1 MDEFVDNPV
10 VPSQSQLPPQH
21 TLCNVQSL
29 LPSRPTIYQSPL
41 RLLPHPLPFT
51 LKTSLPANNH
61 LAQFQQLS
69 RIQSAWTELA
79 QNHTWALTAKRNY
92 LLVEESSPEGLSVT
106 STRSLTDEV
115 IIGEMNNVTTTRL
128 ATSTFSQDTMASAV
142 SPQPSPHINIPPP
155 SNPPFMFPTR
165 PSSSAPSS
173 LSRSTGRRH
182 QSAIEIPKISLGV
195 EYQDLDKPSPAFP
208 DFRFNPGN
216 NLTPE
221 NVGRRPRPPP
231 LPDFAFNP
239 GATEATDAS
248 LLSPS
253 FAPPS
258 PRTIPTHMGHRR
270 GGSEFVGGKLKSGEP
285 ISVMSTSPTKSES
298 GFASPTLAPSAGP
311 RRHQRGHSHRR
322 SGAISS
328 HDLSLIL
335 QASPNPSSR
344 GSSAPASPA
353 GFHDQE
359 LFPNIKDQ
367 ETVEAIV
374 TGVSEPTAG
383 EGSSIL
389 EQPSRSLPEL
399 SPRPVT
405 RARVGF
411 SDTLEFIPRP
421 LSLISTDTASTVRPG
436 HSVSGS
442 VSSIASVTNA
452 TNHGRESPVVLGSS
466 VPLAK
471 FDSRPS
477 TAGAVL
483 ERTSSLH
490 VSAED
495 TPSPRRRNSILILN
509 DVAQANTPTPMVSTP
524 TKTPKRWTFFGFDS
538 FATGGSPTKP
548 RPTSTSSSDTATKE
562 GIARASSADDG
573 DVMQDFE
580 TNQNASPTQEK
591 EKKKSGKK
599 RQKKVKSWAGS
610 ILTRKSK
617 SRPQKS
623 KARRR
628 SQTPPITR
636 FTKDE
641 DPDYDFSETPYQSSG
656 TELRPNSNRPI
667 LSGSGTAKHSRIR
680 VEDEAQFPMIDLDA
694 ALGPFN
700 TPTRDPQWEEAQRA
714 GAPPKRQ
721 LHSAAGMRGFV
732 GPGMHYHRR
741 TESAP
746 EMPPFEGGRFSIH
759 RFGSSSTMADVFE
772 EDEEDDNTG
781 ESAADDSTSESQG
794 TTTGD
799 EEEGH
804 DTDDAAST
812 PRQEHST
819 ELSNPQ
825 ADIPA
830 SPSIR
835 RKQSGSSLDLPPLG
849 RMRNESSSGSLHN
862 EVIAE
867 EQTFFNTARREVVF
881 TTPFETSDPA
891 VPSPGRDNSQTESTP
906 PDAASIIISGPPT
919 MPLSPYSISHSSS
932 FPSPRSPMSYDAHR
946 ISTAPSSITEEN
958 QFSSLLMGEPGP
970 EIVRL
975 SIDVPSLASTN
986 STMTRESSFIPGV
999 RPRNK
1004 PFHEQRPASFTS
1016 TAFGRRR
1023 SSLAS
1028 LSRLISSAHGERSK
1042 LSMEVPFDNDAEK
1055 KSKTSKS
1062 KRLSRMMQFWKPKAS
1077 SGS

>member
-1 MDEFVDNPV
+1 
-10 VPSQSQLPPQH
+10 
-21 TLCNVQSL
+21 
-29 LPSRPTIYQSPL
+29 
-41 RLLPHPLPFT
+41 
-51 LKTSLPANNH
+51 
-61 LAQFQQLS
+61 
-69 RIQSAWTELA
+69 
-79 QNHTWALTAKRNY
+79 
-92 LLVEESSPEGLSVT
+92 
-106 STRSLTDEV
+106 
-115 IIGEMNNVTTTRL
+115 MNNVTTTQL
-128 ATSTFSQDTMASAV
+128 AASTFSQDTMASAI
-142 SPQPSPHINIPPP
+142 SPQPSPRINLPPP
-155 SNPPFMFPTR
+155 PNPPFTFPAR

-173 LSRSTGRRH
+173 LSRTTGRRH
-182 QSAIEIPKISLGV
+182 QSAIDIPKIGLGV
-195 EYQDLDKPSPAFP
+195 DCSDLNTPPAGLP

-221 NVGRRPRPPP
+221 SASRRPRPPP

-239 GATEATDAS
+239 GSTQATDAS

-258 PRTIPTHMGHRR
+258 PRTIPNHMGHRR

-285 ISVMSTSPTKSES
+285 ISVMSTSPTRSES
-298 GFASPTLAPSAGP
+298 GFASPTLPTQSASAGP

-335 QASPNPSSR
+335 QASPNSSSR

-353 GFHDQE
+353 GFHDQQM
-359 LFPNIKDQ
+359 FSNINNQK
-367 ETVEAIV
+367 TVEVTVADASEEIADQGSIV
-374 TGVSEPTAG
+374 
-383 EGSSIL
+383 L
-389 EQPSRSLPEL
+389 DKPSRSLPEL

-421 LSLISTDTASTVRPG
+421 LSLVSTDTASTVRPG

-442 VSSIASVTNA
+442 ISSIASVTNA
-452 TNHGRESPVVLGSS
+452 TNPGRESPIVLGSS

-471 FDSRPS
+471 SESRPS

-490 VSAED
+490 VAAEG

-509 DVAQANTPTPMVSTP
+509 DLSQANPPTPTTSTP
-524 TKTPKRWTFFGFDS
+524 TRTPKRWTFFGFDS
-538 FATGGSPTKP
+538 FATAGSPTKP
-548 RPTSTSSSDTATKE
+548 RPTSTSSSDIATKE
-562 GIARASSADDG
+562 CIDRVPSVDNV
-573 DVMQDFE
+573 DVAHDVE
-580 TNQNASPTQEK
+580 TSQVPSPVG

-599 RQKKVKSWAGS
+599 RQKRVKTWAGS

-617 SRPQKS
+617 SRSQKS

-628 SQTPPITR
+628 SQTPPIIR
-636 FTKDE
+636 FTSDD
-641 DPDYDFSETPYQSSG
+641 DPGCDCAETIGQSSG
-656 TELRPNSNRPI
+656 TELGLNSNRQI
-667 LSGSGTAKHSRIR
+667 LSGSRAAKHSRTH
-680 VEDEAQFPMIDLDA
+680 VDDDAPYPMIDLDA

-700 TPTRDPQWEEAQRA
+700 TPTRDPQWEEAQRG

-721 LHSAAGMRGFV
+721 LHSAAGMRGFT

-741 TESAP
+741 AESAP
-746 EMPPFEGGRFSIH
+746 EMPPFEAGRFSMH

-772 EDEEDDNTG
+772 EDEEDDDNTG
-781 ESAADDSTSESQG
+781 ESTTEDSTSESQD

-799 EEEGH
+799 EDEGR

-819 ELSNPQ
+819 ELGNPPV
-825 ADIPA
+825 DIPA

-835 RKQSGSSLDLPPLG
+835 RKQSGSSLDLPIPG
-849 RMRNESSSGSLHN
+849 RMRNESSSGSLHS
-862 EVIAE
+862 EVITE
-867 EQTFFNTARREVVF
+867 EHPFFNPARRESVF
-881 TTPFETSDPA
+881 TIPSETSDPA
-891 VPSPGRDNSQTESTP
+891 APSPSRDISLMESVP
-906 PDAASIIISGPPT
+906 PDATSIILPGPPT
-919 MPLSPYSISHSSS
+919 MPISPYPISHSSS

-946 ISTAPSSITEEN
+946 ISTAPSSITDEN
-958 QFSSLLMGEPGP
+958 HFRSLLMGEPGP
-970 EIVRL
+970 ELVRL

-986 STMTRESSFIPGV
+986 STMTRESSFTPGV

-1042 LSMEVPFDNDAEK
+1042 LSMEVPSDNEVEK

-1062 KRLSRMMQFWKPKAS
+1062 KRLTRLMQFWKPKAS
-1077 SGS
+1077 SDS